1 MSLSSKYTIMKNF
14 NKRLIKFKNFKPT
27 KSETQLKKEQMI
39 KNVEDYDNGDE
50 LNWAKNKRF
59 DYKQFEIVDKADKEA
74 KIDGETKKFIKEIKE
89 REKGVDNREFSGY
102 FNYEPSALASEL
114 SSPNTQ
120 YLKKGLDEI
129 KQKMIEL
136 NKDERN
142 STNNKNENDR
152 LNTILS
158 VIDRIYQFFKYKF
171 LSKLDKQSDRQ
182 QQITIQQQR
191 NQDLRLW
198 VTSTDYYANFKNDV
212 NKYYETNFTYSA
224 ENKEFNLN
232 NLKNFLIS
240 VNSQQATSQKL
251 F

>member
-1 MSLSSKYTIMKNF
+1 M
-14 NKRLIKFKNFKPT
+14 
-27 KSETQLKKEQMI
+27 
-39 KNVEDYDNGDE
+39 
-50 LNWAKNKRF
+50 
-59 DYKQFEIVDKADKEA
+59 
-74 KIDGETKKFIKEIKE
+74 
-89 REKGVDNREFSGY
+89 
-102 FNYEPSALASEL
+102 
-114 SSPNTQ
+114 
-120 YLKKGLDEI
+120 DEI
-129 KQKMIEL
+129 KQKKIEL

-142 STNNKNENDR
+142 STSNKNENDR

-198 VTSTDYYANFKNDV
+198 VTSTDYYTNFKNDV

>member
-1 MSLSSKYTIMKNF
+1 M
-14 NKRLIKFKNFKPT
+14 
-27 KSETQLKKEQMI
+27 
-39 KNVEDYDNGDE
+39 
-50 LNWAKNKRF
+50 
-59 DYKQFEIVDKADKEA
+59 
-74 KIDGETKKFIKEIKE
+74 
-89 REKGVDNREFSGY
+89 
-102 FNYEPSALASEL
+102 
-114 SSPNTQ
+114 
-120 YLKKGLDEI
+120 DEI

-142 STNNKNENDR
+142 SINNKNENDR

-198 VTSTDYYANFKNDV
+198 VTSTDYYTNFKNDV